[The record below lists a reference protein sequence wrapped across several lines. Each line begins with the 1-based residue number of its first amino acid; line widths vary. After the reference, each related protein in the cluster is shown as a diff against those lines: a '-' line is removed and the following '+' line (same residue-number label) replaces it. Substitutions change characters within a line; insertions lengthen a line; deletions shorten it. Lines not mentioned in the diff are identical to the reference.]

1 MRTVGAGLD
10 RREALRETH
19 GVAHS
24 ACATKWLGQPAFSL
38 AISLAAGGRHTHGT
52 MLKSRVLTKVL
63 RTLNLAWAPP

>member
-38 AISLAAGGRHTHGT
+38 AAGGRHTHGT

-63 RTLNLAWAPP
+63 RPL